1 MLVHV
6 SVHDI
11 ALIDHVE
18 LPLEPGLTVLTG
30 ETGAG
35 KSILVEALLL
45 LLGARASA
53 ESVRAGAAE
62 GSVQAQLQIAAP
74 FATEVSR
81 LLREHGLPPLEE
93 GALVLRR
100 VISREGRHKQFV
112 NGALATV
119 AQLKAVAEPLV
130 DFTGQHAHQALVR
143 PGAVAVLLDSFGGH
157 EALLDQ
163 MGAAH
168 GRAREIAVELRGL
181 RDNNADKE
189 RRLDIIRFYLEEIQ
203 ALDPEP
209 GEDDRLAAE
218 QRRLKNAAGLKL
230 AVAEAV
236 DLLTDGEDA
245 LSRLQR
251 ALTSL
256 HKAARDD
263 DGFRPLAASVEEAC
277 ALVDD
282 VARSLKRS
290 PAFAEPAASDPARLA
305 AVDDRLDALKRLM
318 KKHGGDLASVLLAR
332 DQLVA
337 ERATLDGASERI
349 DHLESELCRA
359 LDDATS
365 VADKLTAKRKTA
377 AKKLAR
383 AVSVELL
390 QLGMPAARVE
400 LAVEMLAAGADATIA
415 RAHKGALTMHGSD
428 RVDLAFSANA
438 GEPLA
443 SLSKV
448 ASGGELSRVLLAIKR
463 ALLLKDPVP
472 VSIFDEVDAGVGG
485 AVAEV
490 IGEKLQAIAAG
501 GRQALV
507 ISHLPQIAAK
517 ADHHLVV
524 QKALDGGRTV
534 SRVRV
539 LGDDARVDEL
549 ARMLGGKNITV
560 TTRQHAEEMLL
571 GRIAQRDRPGGK
583 KRSA

>member
-1 MLVHV
+1 
-6 SVHDI
+6 
-11 ALIDHVE
+11 
-18 LPLEPGLTVLTG
+18 
-30 ETGAG
+30 
-35 KSILVEALLL
+35 
-45 LLGARASA
+45 
-53 ESVRAGAAE
+53 
-62 GSVQAQLQIAAP
+62 
-74 FATEVSR
+74 
-81 LLREHGLPPLEE
+81 
-93 GALVLRR
+93 

-143 PGAVAVLLDSFGGH
+143 PGAIAALLDSFGGH
-157 EALLDQ
+157 EAVLEH

-168 GRAREIAVELRGL
+168 GRARAIALELRGL
-181 RDNNADKE
+181 REKNAEKE
-189 RRLDIIRFYLEEIQ
+189 RRLDIIRFYLEEIA
-203 ALDPEP
+203 ALDPAS
-209 GEDDRLAAE
+209 GEDDALAAE

-236 DLLTDGEDA
+236 DLLTDGDDA

-251 ALTSL
+251 ALTAL
-256 HKAARDD
+256 QRAARDD
-263 DGFRPLAASVEEAC
+263 EGFRPMAASIEEAC
-277 ALVDD
+277 VLVDD
-282 VARSLKRS
+282 VGRSLKRS
-290 PAFAEPAASDPARLA
+290 PSFMEPAESDPARLA
-305 AVDDRLDALKRLM
+305 AVEDRLDALKRLI
-318 KKHGGDLASVLLAR
+318 KKHGGDLASVLRAR
-332 DQLVA
+332 AQLTD
-337 ERATLDGASERI
+337 ERATLEGATERI
-349 DHLESELCRA
+349 DHLESELRLA

-383 AVSVELL
+383 AVSEELAP
-390 QLGMPAARVE
+390 LGMPAARVE
-400 LAVEMLAAGADATIA
+400 LAVEMLAAGADATVA
-415 RAHKGALTMHGSD
+415 RADQGALTAHGSD
-428 RVDLAFSANA
+428 RVELAFSANA
-438 GEPLA
+438 GEPVA
-443 SLSKV
+443 TLSKV

-485 AVAEV
+485 AVAEA

-539 LGDDARVDEL
+539 LDDAARVDEL
-549 ARMLGGKNITV
+549 ARMLGGKSITA
-560 TTRQHAEEMLL
+560 TTRKHAEEMLA
-571 GRIAQRDRPGGK
+571 GRIAQRVVPNGK